1 MFTDGY
7 ICSVVAPVIPY
18 IIEDS
23 SLAPAN
29 QVQVATSIIVA
40 CFGVSDIVGGPLCAW
55 YIDTTSNRRVPFL
68 AGLAF
73 MATGT
78 LLFGLGNALWI
89 LAVGRV
95 VQGFASSILYTAGL
109 AVLVDTVEKD
119 RVGKWM
125 GTAMSCNNIA
135 IILSPVL
142 GGIMYEM
149 LGRSCVF
156 LSMLALILVDATLRF
171 LMVDKP
177 TKSTKTNS
185 RRAGLDEYQLHQ
197 RESVESEASNEV
209 VTGLLP
215 HYSTSSHSDD
225 AFKRSATTDLSEKKP
240 TITITTS
247 NLPSPPPSLAVKPR
261 RAQHPPPPSRLTGIL
276 RLIKSPRLL
285 TALYGTF
292 VNEAL
297 VASLCAIL
305 PLYASRT
312 FHWSSLISGLLFL
325 TIAIPGFGGPL
336 AGHLADRLG
345 TRPVA
350 IAGFLLTAPSLAA
363 LRFVEDV
370 GSDSDGDGIGDN
382 QMGQK
387 ILLCLLL
394 VISGFTIIFFLSPLG
409 ADLSQVADEVQ
420 DELQRE
426 YESQCSFVSRRSH
439 SPSSRRDE
447 SDDEDE
453 EEVGGYS
460 APTLY
465 ASTFSMMNCAL
476 ATATVFGPL
485 VTGGLNQAYGWKTA
499 TAFMGAMCLSG
510 AVPCWFFTGQRQ
522 QDERASAG
530 YSMVRTADDE
540 EATEKF
546 IGQVRGRDDDSS

>member
-18 IIEDS
+18 IIEDA
-23 SLAPAN
+23 SLVPDD
-29 QVQVATSIIVA
+29 QVQMATSIIVA

-78 LLFGLGNALWI
+78 LLFGLGDSLWV

-109 AVLVDTVEKD
+109 AVLVETVQKD
-119 RVGKWM
+119 EVGKWM

-156 LSMLALILVDATLRF
+156 ISMLGLILIDATLRI

-177 TKSTKTNS
+177 SKTNKTNS
-185 RRAGLDEYQLHQ
+185 RRVQVDEYQMHQ
-197 RESVESEASNEV
+197 RESFEREAAH
-209 VTGLLP
+209 GLLSRDSA
-215 HYSTSSHSDD
+215 STHEDN
-225 AFKRSATTDLSEKKP
+225 AFTSPRTTGISEKQTGVTITTTDLLS
-240 TITITTS
+240 
-247 NLPSPPPSLAVKPR
+247 PSLTIKTGLGR
-261 RAQHPPPPSRLTGIL
+261 RPLPPSRLTGIL
-276 RLIKSPRLL
+276 RLLQSPRLL

-292 VNEAL
+292 VNEAI

-305 PLYASRT
+305 PLFASRT
-312 FHWSSLISGLLFL
+312 FHWSSLVSGLLFL

-345 TRPVA
+345 ARPVA

-363 LRFVEDV
+363 LRFVEDI
-370 GSDSDGDGIGDN
+370 GGDGQD
-382 QMGQK
+382 QLGQK
-387 ILLCLLL
+387 VLLCLLL
-394 VISGFTIIFFLSPLG
+394 TISGFTIIFFLSPLG

-420 DELQRE
+420 EQLQQD
-426 YESQCSFVSRRSH
+426 YENQCSFVSRKSR
-439 SPSSRRDE
+439 SPSPRGVALHRRSDTLDE
-447 SDDEDE
+447 EIYEDEDE
-453 EEVGGYS
+453 AGESYS
-460 APTLY
+460 TPTLY

-485 VTGGLNQAYGWKTA
+485 VTGGLNQAFGWKTA

-522 QDERASAG
+522 QEDERTNAR
-530 YSMVRTADDE
+530 YSMVRVADE
-540 EATEKF
+540 EEVTEKC
-546 IGQVRGRDDDSS
+546 IRQVDGDDPS

>member
-18 IIEDS
+18 IIEDL
-23 SLAPAN
+23 SLVPAD
-29 QVQVATSIIVA
+29 QVQMATSIIVA

-78 LLFGLGNALWI
+78 LLFGLGNAFWI
-89 LAVGRV
+89 LAVGRI

-109 AVLVDTVEKD
+109 AVLVDTVPKD
-119 RVGKWM
+119 EVGQWM

-142 GGIMYEM
+142 GGCMYEL

-156 LSMLALILVDATLRF
+156 ISMLGLILIDTTLRV

-177 TKSTKTNS
+177 KKSNKTKSRKHDF
-185 RRAGLDEYQLHQ
+185 DEYQMHERGSL
-197 RESVESEASNEV
+197 ESDTTNEA
-209 VTGLLP
+209 TDGLLVKE
-215 HYSTSSHSDD
+215 Y
-225 AFKRSATTDLSEKKP
+225 TTTQTALVTEKKAGL
-240 TITITTS
+240 TITTT
-247 NLPSPPPSLAVKPR
+247 NLPSPTPSITIKTRRPR
-261 RAQHPPPPSRLTGIL
+261 RPPPPSRMTGIL
-276 RLIKSPRLL
+276 RLIRSPRLL

-305 PLYASRT
+305 PLYASRN

-325 TIAIPGFGGPL
+325 TIAIPGFCGPL
-336 AGHLADRLG
+336 AGYLADKIG
-345 TRPVA
+345 ARPVA

-370 GSDSDGDGIGDN
+370 GGED
-382 QMGQK
+382 QLGQK
-387 ILLCLLL
+387 VLLCVLL
-394 VISGFTIIFFLSPLG
+394 VVSGFTIIFFLSPLG
-409 ADLSQVADEVQ
+409 ADLSQVADDVQ
-420 DELQRE
+420 DQLQRE
-426 YESQCSFVSRRSH
+426 YEARCAFMSRRSA
-439 SPSSRRDE
+439 SPSSDR
-447 SDDEDE
+447 
-453 EEVGGYS
+453 EEVDAEESYS

-476 ATATVFGPL
+476 AGATVFGPL
-485 VTGGLNQAYGWKTA
+485 VTGGLNQAYGWKAA

-510 AVPCWFFTGQRQ
+510 AVPCWFFTGQQRRRNLGH
-522 QDERASAG
+522 DIAEAG
-530 YSMVRTADDE
+530 YSMVNVTDE
-540 EATEKF
+540 DAEES
-546 IGQVRGRDDDSS
+546 IQNCS

>member
-18 IIEDS
+18 LIQDS
-23 SLAPAN
+23 SLVPPDR
-29 QVQVATSIIVA
+29 VQMATSIIVA

-55 YIDTTSNRRVPFL
+55 YIDTTSNRRAPFL

-78 LLFGLGNALWI
+78 FLFGLGNALWI

-109 AVLVDTVEKD
+109 AVLVDTVDKD
-119 RVGKWM
+119 EVGKWM

-135 IILSPVL
+135 LILSPVL
-142 GGIMYEM
+142 GGIMYEV

-156 LSMLALILVDATLRF
+156 ISMLVLILVDAMLRI

-177 TKSTKTNS
+177 TKSTKT
-185 RRAGLDEYQLHQ
+185 RARHDEYQLHGRQ
-197 RESVESEASNEV
+197 SVESEASNEAV
-209 VTGLLP
+209 ARLLAHDRP
-215 HYSTSSHSDD
+215 STHSGDD
-225 AFKRSATTDLSEKKP
+225 ANLSTPTPLSEKKP
-240 TITITTS
+240 TVTIITTTS
-247 NLPSPPPSLAVKPR
+247 LPSPSPSPSLTISPR
-261 RAQHPPPPSRLTGIL
+261 RIQRPPPPPSRLTGIL
-276 RLIKSPRLL
+276 QLIKSPRLL
-285 TALYGTF
+285 AALYGTF

-297 VASLCAIL
+297 VSSLCAIL
-305 PLYASRT
+305 PLYASHT

-345 TRPVA
+345 ARPVA

-363 LRFVEDV
+363 LRFVDDV
-370 GSDSDGDGIGDN
+370 GSGGGKN
-382 QMGQK
+382 QLGQK

-394 VISGFTIIFFLSPLG
+394 VTSGFTIIFFLSPLG

-420 DELQRE
+420 HQLQQE
-426 YESQCSFVSRRSH
+426 YESQCSSISRRA
-439 SPSSRRDE
+439 SPSSSSRTTDSNDDFDFA
-447 SDDEDE
+447 SDSGET
-453 EEVGGYS
+453 YS

-499 TAFMGAMCLSG
+499 TAFLGAMSLSG
-510 AVPCWFFTGQRQ
+510 AVPCWFFTGQKRA
-522 QDERASAG
+522 DESGRDG
-530 YSMVRTADDE
+530 YTVVRGVDQDDE
-540 EATEKF
+540 ESGGCREVDWKKR
-546 IGQVRGRDDDSS
+546 RGG